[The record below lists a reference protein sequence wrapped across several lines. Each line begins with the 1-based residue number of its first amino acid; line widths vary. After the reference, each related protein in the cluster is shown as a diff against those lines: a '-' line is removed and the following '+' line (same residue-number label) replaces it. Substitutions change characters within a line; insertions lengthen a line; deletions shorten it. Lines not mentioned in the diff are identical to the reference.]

1 MEGLYTV
8 GLERYCEN
16 ALWERSASSFSVGSR
31 DARAVRVGSPSTP
44 SMNTRTSSKRSAIEP
59 AKRQASKRA
68 RPASWEEV
76 RAIQTSSDDD
86 SDDCS
91 GADELELRLFLAKT
105 MRADLWPLLQT
116 PPARSVALDRAGP
129 WGAAASG
136 VVIQDCEESA
146 KGKGVFVTRP
156 IGSGSF
162 VGLYVG
168 EVCTQ
173 RMRNLRHYDRQ
184 GLHAPTAYEQ
194 RDLDA
199 RTARLD
205 SLTAD
210 QGKPAGGSHNG
221 GAYVFSLLPEASEAV
236 EKHLETAANDELLS
250 CIDAE
255 DPSRSSWG
263 RYTDDR

>member
-1 MEGLYTV
+1 
-8 GLERYCEN
+8 
-16 ALWERSASSFSVGSR
+16 
-31 DARAVRVGSPSTP
+31 
-44 SMNTRTSSKRSAIEP
+44 
-59 AKRQASKRA
+59 
-68 RPASWEEV
+68 
-76 RAIQTSSDDD
+76 
-86 SDDCS
+86 
-91 GADELELRLFLAKT
+91 
-105 MRADLWPLLQT
+105 
-116 PPARSVALDRAGP
+116 
-129 WGAAASG
+129 
-136 VVIQDCEESA
+136 
-146 KGKGVFVTRP
+146 VFVTRP

-205 SLTAD
+205 SLSAD

-263 RYTDDR
+263 RYTDDH

>member
-1 MEGLYTV
+1 
-8 GLERYCEN
+8 
-16 ALWERSASSFSVGSR
+16 
-31 DARAVRVGSPSTP
+31 
-44 SMNTRTSSKRSAIEP
+44 MNTRASSKRGAIEP

-76 RAIQTSSDDD
+76 RANQTSSDDD

-105 MRADLWPLLQT
+105 MRADLWPLSQT
-116 PPARSVALDRAGP
+116 PPVRSVALDRAGP

>member
-1 MEGLYTV
+1 MDLHGSRTTQLHAQV
-8 GLERYCEN
+8 SHSQQK
-16 ALWERSASSFSVGSR
+16 RSAAKTVI
-31 DARAVRVGSPSTP
+31 AVIALAT
-44 SMNTRTSSKRSAIEP
+44 MNTRASSKRGAIEP

-68 RPASWEEV
+68 RPTSWEEV
-76 RAIQTSSDDD
+76 RANQTSSDDD
-86 SDDCS
+86 SDCS
-91 GADELELRLFLAKT
+91 GADELELQLFLAKT
-105 MRADLWPLLQT
+105 MRADLWPLSQP
-116 PPARSVALDRAGP
+116 PPARIVALDGAGP

-146 KGKGVFVTRP
+146 KGKGAFVTRT

-184 GLHAPTAYEQ
+184 GLQAPTAYEQ
-194 RDLDA
+194 GDLDA

-205 SLTAD
+205 SLTAA

-236 EKHLETAANDELLS
+236 EKHLETAANDEILS

-263 RYTDDR
+263 RYTDEH